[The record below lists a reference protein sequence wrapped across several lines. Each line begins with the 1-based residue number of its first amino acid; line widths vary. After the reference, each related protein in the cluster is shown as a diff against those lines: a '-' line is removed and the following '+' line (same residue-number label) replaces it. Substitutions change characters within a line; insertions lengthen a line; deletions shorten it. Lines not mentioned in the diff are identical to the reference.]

1 MGVAESVSKAD
12 VKKLYDVISN
22 LSAWLPWGEYLP
34 ETKTW
39 VLEDDLSA
47 GLMFEVIPSP
57 VEARGDAYVENIA
70 ENLQNLLSSTV
81 PQENPPYT
89 LTVCAYD
96 ENDLEEISRAH
107 REYVLKHSTDP
118 RYAEFRD
125 FYLDIMDAH
134 FKNVST
140 PDGYFI
146 DKMVT
151 KQKWGGVTR
160 RVKCFLYRRINSI
173 EDVTPGNTPDGELNG
188 VYESI
193 EGALTDVGVKCRR
206 QGNKELYEMLFPWF
220 NKEVFEGMSKSD
232 LLEQFPYPGDEEL
245 PYGRDLR
252 TMLFLEQPE
261 SKVEDGCWCFGG
273 NLHKALTVDNLRSL
287 PKPGQVSAELQR
299 GDKFFAMLDKMPV
312 DSMLVMTIVFLPK
325 ELVEIQI
332 AKVKDNSKGDH
343 HEAKA
348 TLTQAERALAAIAAG
363 DCMFPTVMTVLTQ
376 GATTEE
382 LRRKSIEVQS
392 LMVGCG
398 FSLIRE
404 RDDLLPVNQYIKAMP
419 FNYEYNE
426 DKASRRSRLVF
437 SSHLANVLPFYGRSR
452 GTDKPGVCFFN
463 RGAEDLVLDFMKDR
477 INNAFMNII
486 GPPGSGKSSLLNVL
500 IWYLLAVHNARIF
513 ILEKGGTFELTGELA
528 REKGLEVNQ
537 VTLKLDSDYALSPF
551 TDALTL
557 AIKDFDEAS
566 KFETEAELELREAAE
581 QEHFFEFEDDE
592 EDMKRDY
599 LGEME
604 LSARIMITGGEEKEE
619 QQLMRSD
626 RVLIRNAIRRA
637 GVKKY
642 KHLQENP
649 DMSVQDKIVLPE
661 DVAAELRSMGLD
673 DSLSER
679 ARSAAERMSE
689 SMMLF
694 CDGVAGQFF
703 NRPGKNWEEADVTVL
718 EFGILAGEGYEAEL
732 ALAFTSL
739 MNRITYLVERD
750 EHSSRPTV
758 VIGDEAHL
766 FLPNPILAIYLVKL
780 IKMYRKLG
788 TWLWLGTQNMDDYTE
803 ISNKLLS
810 MFEWLIA
817 MTPPKKEIDAIEKIR
832 DLTPEQRSML
842 RAARKEPGKFTEGVI
857 LSDQISALFRSVPPA
872 EIFALGLTEKE
883 EKAKRR
889 RLMKERGI
897 SSNFEAALEVAKE
910 LQSCRG

>member
-1 MGVAESVSKAD
+1 MGVVENVTKSD
-12 VKKLYDVISN
+12 VKSLYGQLNS
-22 LSAWLPWGEYLP
+22 LASWLPWGEFLP
-34 ETKTW
+34 ETNTW

-47 GLMFEVIPSP
+47 GLMFEVVPTA
-57 VEARGDAYVENIA
+57 VEARGDDYVNAIA
-70 ENLQNLLSSTV
+70 ESLQNLLSSTM
-81 PQENPPYT
+81 PQENPPYI
-89 LTVCAYD
+89 LTVFAYD
-96 ENDLEEISRAH
+96 ENNLEEISRAH

-125 FYLDIMDAH
+125 FYLDIMDKH
-134 FKNVST
+134 FRNVST
-140 PDGYFI
+140 PDGYFT
-146 DKMVT
+146 DRMVT
-151 KQKWGGVTR
+151 KQKWAGVTR
-160 RVKCFLYRRINSI
+160 RVKCFLYRRLTSLD
-173 EDVTPGNTPDGELNG
+173 DVAPGNSPDSELNG
-188 VYESI
+188 VYDTI
-193 EGALTDVGVKCRR
+193 EGALTDVGVACRR

-220 NKEVFEGMSKSD
+220 NQNVFEGMSKSE
-232 LLEQFPYPGDEEL
+232 LLAQFPYPEEGNL
-245 PYGRDLR
+245 PFGRDLR

-261 SKVEDGCWCFGG
+261 SQVQDGCWFFGG
-273 NLHKALTVDNLRSL
+273 NRHKALTVDNLRSI

-299 GDKFFAMLDKMPV
+299 GDKFFAMLDKMPA
-312 DSMLVMTIVFLPK
+312 DTMLVMSIVFLPK
-325 ELVEIQI
+325 ELVELQVS
-332 AKVKDNSKGDH
+332 KVKGNSRGEH

-348 TLTQAERALAAIAAG
+348 TLDQADRALAAIASG
-363 DCMFPTVMTVLTQ
+363 DNLFPTVMSVLTQ
-376 GATTEE
+376 ASDSEAI
-382 LRRKSIEVQS
+382 RKKSIEIQS

-398 FSLIRE
+398 FSLIKE
-404 RDDLLPVNQYIKAMP
+404 KDDLLAVNQYIKAMP
-419 FNYEYNE
+419 FNYEFAQ
-426 DKASRRSRLVF
+426 DKDSRRSRLVF
-437 SSHLANVLPFYGRSR
+437 ASHLANILPFYGRSR
-452 GTDKPGVCFFN
+452 GTSNPGVCFFN
-463 RGAEDLVLDFMKDR
+463 RGAEDLVVDFIKDR
-477 INNAFMNII
+477 INNAFLNII

-500 IWYLLAVHNARIF
+500 IWYLIAVHNARIF

-537 VTLKLDSDYALSPF
+537 VTLKLDSNYALSPF
-551 TDALTL
+551 ADAVTL
-557 AIKDFDEAS
+557 ALKDIEEAT

-581 QEHFFEFEDDE
+581 QEHFFEFVDDE
-592 EDMKRDY
+592 EAKRDY

-626 RVLIRNAIRRA
+626 RVLIRNSIRRA

-642 KHLQENP
+642 KALQETP
-649 DMSVQDKIVLPE
+649 DIAEEERIVLPE
-661 DVAAELRSMGLD
+661 DVAAELRLMGND
-673 DSLSER
+673 ERLSER
-679 ARSAAERMSE
+679 ARDAAERMSE

-703 NRPGKNWEEADVTVL
+703 NRPGKNWEEADITVL

-788 TWLWLGTQNMDDYTE
+788 TWLWLGTQNMDDYSDV
-803 ISNKLLS
+803 SNKLLS

-832 DLTPEQRSML
+832 DLTADERSML
-842 RAARKEPGKFTEGVI
+842 RAARKDPGKFTEGVI
-857 LSDQISALFRSVPPA
+857 LSDQMKALFRSVPPA

-883 EKAKRR
+883 EKAKRK
-889 RLMKERGI
+889 RLMKEKGI

-910 LQSCRG
+910 LAECRG